1 MNLAHRLNLLEAGD
15 FALNHKADEKA
26 VRDKFNEAI
35 QQATRIGSRQ
45 DAALAN
51 WHAGEY
57 FLTKKKDGDWASYY
71 VNKVHWLYRDWEA
84 HWMCEYLKSKYVDK
98 VNIYWDS
105 QARRSTTRYSR
116 LHSITEQVNID
127 TVAVSLWDGSVGLGG
142 IHRSDHYSTT
152 RGKVGREFLRF
163 GY

>member
-84 HWMCEYLKSKYVDK
+84 QRMCEYVKSKFADK
-98 VNIYWDS
+98 VDIYWDS
-105 QARRSTTRYSR
+105 QAHRSTTRYSR
-116 LHSITEQVNID
+116 LHSVTEQVSINEFAD
-127 TVAVSLWDGSVGLGG
+127 SLWDGSVRLGG
-142 IHRSDHYSTT
+142 IYRSGRSATT
-152 RGKVGREFLRF
+152 KRGGTKGMPDL
-163 GY
+163 

>member
-1 MNLAHRLNLLEAGD
+1 MNLAHRLTLLEAGH
-15 FALNHKADEKA
+15 FALNRKANENA
-26 VRDKFNEAI
+26 VKDKFDEAI
-35 QQATRIGSRQ
+35 RQATRIGSRQ

-57 FLTKKKDGDWASYY
+57 SLPKKKDGDWASYY
-71 VNKVHWLYRDWEA
+71 VKKVHWLYRDWEA
-84 HWMCEYLKSKYVDK
+84 QRMCEYLKSKYADK

-116 LHSITEQVNID
+116 LHSVTEQVSID
-127 TVAVSLWDGSVGLGG
+127 EFADSLLEESVRLGG